1 MQTKDNQQL
10 TDFIVAGDLHKQGYR
25 RISNKYKLVARI
37 DRDDWLDVL
46 AKHMNCSRADFYNV
60 NGSGI
65 SDSWRDHYVRMY
77 SEDQIT
83 VKPEIYKL
91 MKGWW

>member
-46 AKHMNCSRADFYNV
+46 AKELRCSRADFYMLD
-60 NGSGI
+60 GSGI
-65 SDSWRDHYVRMY
+65 GNQWRDHYVRVY
-77 SEDQIT
+77 SKDQIT